1 MAASFRY
8 NTDQLHQE
16 AVKLLS
22 TLIETPSFSKEEDKT
37 ADIIQQYFT
46 TQGIETERSGNNVWV
61 KNQYYDSTKETIL
74 LNSHHDTVK
83 PNAGYTNY
91 PFEAIEKDEKL
102 FGLGSND
109 AGASLVSLIMTF
121 LYFYTQTNLKYN
133 LIFAATA
140 EEEISGSGGIA
151 SILEQLGD
159 ISFGIVGEPTLMDMA
174 VYEKGL
180 MVLDCYAQGTAGH
193 AARDEGN
200 NAIYE
205 AIKDIQWFMTFD
217 FPIAS
222 ESLGAIKMSVTMIDS
237 GIQHNVIP
245 DVCHYVVDVRTTD
258 AYSNEETLSIIKE
271 NILSRVEERS
281 TRLQPSRITK
291 DHDLVKAAV
300 ALDIRLFGSP
310 TMSDQALIPFPTVKI
325 GPGDSNRSHMA
336 DEYVYINEIKDGIM
350 GYLMLLN
357 KLFKSAE

>member
-1 MAASFRY
+1 MAVSFRY

-61 KNQYYDSTKETIL
+61 KNQYFESTKETIL

-83 PNAGYTNY
+83 PNAGYTND

-151 SILEQLGD
+151 SILERLGD

-174 VYEKGL
+174 VHEKGL
-180 MVLDCYAQGTAGH
+180 MVLDCYVQGAAGH

-205 AIKDIQWFMTFD
+205 AIKDIQWFRTFD
-217 FPIAS
+217 FPKTS
-222 ESLGAIKMSVTMIDS
+222 ESLGPIKMSVTMIDS
-237 GIQHNVIP
+237 GTQHNVIP

-258 AYSNEETLSIIKE
+258 AYSNEETLAIIKE

-291 DHDLVKAAV
+291 DHDLVKVAE

-325 GPGDSNRSHMA
+325 GPGDSNRSHIA
-336 DEYVYINEIKDGIM
+336 DEYVYIAEIKDGIM